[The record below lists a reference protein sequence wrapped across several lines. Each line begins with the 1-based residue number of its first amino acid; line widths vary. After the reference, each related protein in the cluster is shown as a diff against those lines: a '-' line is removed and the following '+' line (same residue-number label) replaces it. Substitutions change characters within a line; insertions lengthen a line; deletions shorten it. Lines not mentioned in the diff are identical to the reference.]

1 MNESL
6 TKGIVPDCYKHALI
20 KPLLKK
26 SSLNENDFNNFRPVS
41 NLAFLSKLLEKLVL
55 RQLSK
60 HMKHNELEEIYQ
72 SAYKAFHSTETALL
86 KVTSDVLEQ
95 LDNKKVCFLI
105 LLDLSAA
112 FDTIDHGILL
122 KRLRV
127 TFGLSG
133 TVLEWFQSYLS
144 GRFQSVVVGGEKSTS
159 SPLTLGVPQ
168 GSVLGP
174 VLFTIYTQPLAE
186 ILTKHGMKYH
196 LYADD
201 TQIYVSGTRDEI
213 PEMSYRISCCVTD
226 VKAWMTC
233 NKLKLNDDKTE
244 LLLIDKDGYASHDT
258 AVDINGHFI
267 NCTNKVKNLGVILDR
282 EMSMIPAVSDVVKK
296 LYVQVRKIGSIRC
309 FLNEKIAKTLVTSL
323 VLSRLDYCN
332 SLLAGLPDRALN
344 RLQIAQNN
352 AARMVTR
359 TKRLEHITPV
369 LKELHWLPV
378 KYRVMFKIC
387 MICFKCLNNIAP
399 AYLTNDL
406 NIYTPSRA
414 LRSSMDKTKL
424 DQKRFHYKYFG
435 ERSFMF
441 LGPKLWNQLPID
453 IREASTLISFKSKL
467 KSHLF
472 RQAFT

>member
-1 MNESL
+1 MFTKQRNVANALVEKLKRHYFLHKFEGITSSKELFVTTDFLLGKDKNMALPSGSEKELCERFLDFFNQKIFTIRTELDSQQDSSVDFSSFDGLIFDTFEEVTDVEIIKVLKSSSPKTCDLDPIPTCLLLDCVENVAPFITRIMNESL
-6 TKGIVPDCYKHALI
+6 TKGIVPDCYKHAII

-258 AVDINGHFI
+258 AVDINGHLI
-267 NCTNKVKNLGVILDR
+267 NCTK
-282 EMSMIPAVSDVVKK
+282 
-296 LYVQVRKIGSIRC
+296 
-309 FLNEKIAKTLVTSL
+309 
-323 VLSRLDYCN
+323 
-332 SLLAGLPDRALN
+332 
-344 RLQIAQNN
+344 
-352 AARMVTR
+352 
-359 TKRLEHITPV
+359 
-369 LKELHWLPV
+369 
-378 KYRVMFKIC
+378 
-387 MICFKCLNNIAP
+387 
-399 AYLTNDL
+399 
-406 NIYTPSRA
+406 
-414 LRSSMDKTKL
+414 
-424 DQKRFHYKYFG
+424 
-435 ERSFMF
+435 
-441 LGPKLWNQLPID
+441 
-453 IREASTLISFKSKL
+453 
-467 KSHLF
+467 
-472 RQAFT
+472 